1 MRASYNAVM
10 PRVPLAGF
18 EPALQ
23 RRLETLWGKPVNLYR
38 ALGNSPALV
47 AAFYAMVARMLD
59 AMAVPRDD
67 ELTAHSPRLR

>member
-1 MRASYNAVM
+1 M

-23 RRLETLWGKPVNLYR
+23 QRLEALWGKPVNLYC
-38 ALGNSPALV
+38 ALGNAPALV

-59 AMAVPRDD
+59 AMAVPLDD
-67 ELTAHSPRLR
+67 DVTAHSPGLR